1 MTPKLYKAA
10 DVCRVAELPH
20 YVLQSWEREFPGIGI
35 QKSVDSPRLYRQSD
49 VDQVLR
55 IKQLVVVEGLTLSG
69 ARRKLEELAPT
80 AVTAEDV
87 SEVIEVIGADA
98 QKRIARVRDGLRSL
112 LHLLDGRERAKAGH
126 PVGADSY
133 ELTPPDTARGRKIVP
148 ARGQAP
154 VSGRKVVA
162 ARGKASAKRVSRAR

>member
-10 DVCRVAELPH
+10 DVCRMAELPH

-35 QKSVDSPRLYRQSD
+35 QKSEDTPRLYRQSD

-69 ARRKLEELAPT
+69 ARRKLEELAPVT
-80 AVTAEDV
+80 VTAADV

-112 LHLLDGRERAKAGH
+112 LHLLDGRNGE
-126 PVGADSY
+126 Y
-133 ELTPPDTARGRKIVP
+133 ELTPPSEPAAVRKIVP
-148 ARGQAP
+148 ARGKAP

-162 ARGKASAKRVSRAR
+162 ARGKSSAKRVSRAR

>member
-10 DVCRVAELPH
+10 DVCRLAELPH

-35 QKSVDSPRLYRQSD
+35 QKSAESPRLYRQSD

-69 ARRKLEELAPT
+69 ARRKLEELSPPT
-80 AVTAEDV
+80 VTAAEV

-112 LHLLDGRERAKAGH
+112 LHLLDGRNG
-126 PVGADSY
+126 DY
-133 ELTPPDTARGRKIVP
+133 ELTAPSQPAAARKGVTARSKPR
-148 ARGQAP
+148 
-154 VSGRKVVA
+154 VSARKVVA
-162 ARGKASAKRVSRAR
+162 ARGKAPAKRVSRAR

>member
-35 QKSVDSPRLYRQSD
+35 QKSEDSPRLYRQSD
-49 VDQVLR
+49 LDQILR

-69 ARRKLEELAPT
+69 ARRKLEELSPVSSA
-80 AVTAEDV
+80 AEASQV
-87 SEVIEVIGADA
+87 REVIGADA
-98 QKRIARVRDGLRSL
+98 QKRIAHVRDGLRSL
-112 LHLLDGRERAKAGH
+112 LHLLDGRNG
-126 PVGADSY
+126 DY
-133 ELTPPDTARGRKIVP
+133 ELTPVPAPATARKAAP
-148 ARGQAP
+148 ARSKPP
-154 VSGRKVVA
+154 VSTRKVVA

>member
-10 DVCRVAELPH
+10 DVCRIAELPH

-69 ARRKLEELAPT
+69 ARRKLEHLAPP
-80 AVTAEDV
+80 VTADDV
-87 SEVIEVIGADA
+87 SDVIEVIGADA
-98 QKRIARVRDGLRSL
+98 QKRIAHVRDGLRSI
-112 LHLLDGRERAKAGH
+112 LHLLNDGTASADFQVRAE
-126 PVGADSY
+126 Y
-133 ELTPPDTARGRKIVP
+133 ELTPPATARTRKAVP
-148 ARGQAP
+148 ARGKP
-154 VSGRKVVA
+154 PGSSRKVVA
-162 ARGKASAKRVSRAR
+162 TRGKGSSKRVSRGR

>member
-10 DVCRVAELPH
+10 DVCRIAELPH

-69 ARRKLEELAPT
+69 ARRKLEELFPVS
-80 AVTAEDV
+80 VTADDV

-98 QKRIARVRDGLRSL
+98 QKRIKRVRDGLRSL
-112 LHLLDGRERAKAGH
+112 LHLLDGRNG
-126 PVGADSY
+126 DYTLS
-133 ELTPPDTARGRKIVP
+133 PPPEPAAPRKVVP
-148 ARGQAP
+148 TRSKPP
-154 VSGRKVVA
+154 VSARKVVA
-162 ARGKASAKRVSRAR
+162 ARGKASSKRVTRAR

>member
-10 DVCRVAELPH
+10 DVCRIAELPQ

-69 ARRKLEELAPT
+69 ARRKLEHLAPPVR
-80 AVTAEDV
+80 ADDV
-87 SEVIEVIGADA
+87 SDVIEVIGADA
-98 QKRIARVRDGLRSL
+98 QKRIAHVREGLRSI
-112 LHLLDGRERAKAGH
+112 LHLLNDGTGATDLQVRAE
-126 PVGADSY
+126 Y
-133 ELTPPDTARGRKIVP
+133 ELTSPAAARTRKVVP
-148 ARGQAP
+148 AKGKP
-154 VSGRKVVA
+154 ESSRKVVA
-162 ARGKASAKRVSRAR
+162 TRGKGSSKRVSRGR

>member
-10 DVCRVAELPH
+10 DVCRLAELPQ

-69 ARRKLEELAPT
+69 ARRKLEELQPASR
-80 AVTAEDV
+80 AADV

-98 QKRIARVRDGLRSL
+98 QKRIAHVREGLRAI
-112 LHLLDGRERAKAGH
+112 LHLLDGRGGGLHRGAGADVNRGARADLH
-126 PVGADSY
+126 VGADRY
-133 ELTPPDTARGRKIVP
+133 ELTPPSAG
-148 ARGQAP
+148 AG
-154 VSGRKVVA
+154 GRKVIQ
-162 ARGKASAKRVSRAR
+162 ARGKTPVGAR

>member
-10 DVCRVAELPH
+10 DVCRIAELPH
-20 YVLQSWEREFPGIGI
+20 YVLQSWEREFPRIGI

-69 ARRKLEELAPT
+69 ARRKLEELSPVS
-80 AVTAEDV
+80 VTAADV

-112 LHLLDGRERAKAGH
+112 LHLLNGGNGEYTL
-126 PVGADSY
+126 S
-133 ELTPPDTARGRKIVP
+133 PPPEP
-148 ARGQAP
+148 ARKGIAARSKPP
-154 VSGRKVVA
+154 VAARKVVA
-162 ARGKASAKRVSRAR
+162 ARGKTSSKRVSRAR